1 MGVTLR
7 DISNYT
13 GVSLGTVSRYLNGE
27 SVREKTRE
35 KLEAAIKELG
45 YKENIVSKARRTGT
59 SMTIAVVLSVL
70 NAEFFM
76 NIVEALDNE
85 LGKHM
90 FSILLCN
97 FHKNPE
103 YLKERL
109 EDLRNRTIDGV
120 VFFPSGLEG
129 DIADEMR
136 MFLDAKIPVVVI
148 DEFVHGL
155 SSDAVVVDNRHS
167 TFRATEYLIQQGH
180 RRIGFLTGRE
190 ESFVAKDRTQGCR
203 DAFEAYD
210 LPWNEHLVRR
220 ADFDINIS
228 RKMFNELMALPE
240 PPTAVF
246 PTSYDMTMGAIL
258 SVVNKSIH
266 LPGDLSL
273 FGYDRFSGTD
283 AFSPKLSLVEQPTA
297 KIGRTAAQILIRR
310 IRGDWQDFPKVV
322 ELKTKMV
329 IRDSVRD
336 IR

>member
-1 MGVTLR
+1 MGITLR
-7 DISNYT
+7 DLSSYT

-27 SVREKTRE
+27 SVRAKTRE

-45 YKENIVSKARRTGT
+45 YRENIVSKAKRTGS

-97 FHKNPE
+97 FHKDPE
-103 YLKERL
+103 YLKQRL
-109 EDLRNRTIDGV
+109 EDLRHRTIDGV

-129 DIADEMR
+129 DIADEMKA
-136 MFLDAKIPVVVI
+136 FLDEKIPVVVI

-155 SSDAVVVDNRHS
+155 TSDAVVVDNRQS

-180 RRIGFLTGRE
+180 RRIGFLTGRK
-190 ESFVAKDRTQGCR
+190 ESFVARDRYQGCR
-203 DAFEAYD
+203 DAFETYD
-210 LPWNEHLVRR
+210 IPWNEDLVRQ
-220 ADFDINIS
+220 ADFDMNKS
-228 RKMFNELMALPE
+228 RQMFNELIDLPD
-240 PPTAVF
+240 PPSAVF

-266 LPGDLSL
+266 LPDDLSL

-283 AFSPKLSLVEQPTA
+283 AFSPKLSLVEQPTE
-297 KIGRTAAQILIRR
+297 KIGRTAAQILISR
-310 IRGDWQDFPKVV
+310 IRGDWTDFPRIV